1 MKLFRTVLFWCHL
14 AAGVT
19 AGIVVFIMSVTGVLL
34 TYEKQMMWWADTR
47 ALAVAPPTAG
57 APRLT
62 VEALLAKVKD
72 ARPDVAIQTVTLRS
86 DPSAPAALALG
97 AAGTIYADPYTGAVL
112 GAGDPGVRA
121 FFRSVT
127 NWHRWLAI
135 NGAGRPTARAV
146 TGAANLLFLFIVCS
160 GLYLWF
166 PRTWRWAQF
175 KQVLWFRRG
184 LPGKARDFNWHN
196 VIGFWS
202 AIPLA
207 IVVASAT
214 VISYPWASA
223 LVYRAAGEQPPAP
236 ARPAGGGAEGRGGNE
251 GRGRGGRGE
260 GARAAHGAPGNPFS
274 GLDAAWAR
282 AEQQVEGWRS
292 ISLRVPV
299 LATAPL
305 AFTIDLGSAGQ
316 PQKRGTL
323 TLDRA
328 TASVVRWE
336 PFSSQS
342 RGRQWRSILR
352 FAHTGE
358 VLGLTGQTIAG
369 IVSLGGA
376 FLVYTGLALSLRRF
390 ISWRRRSAAA
400 RATTAAS
407 AGSIGAAAARRAE
420 AIE

>member
-1 MKLFRTVLFWCHL
+1 
-14 AAGVT
+14 
-19 AGIVVFIMSVTGVLL
+19 
-34 TYEKQMMWWADTR
+34 
-47 ALAVAPPTAG
+47 
-57 APRLT
+57 
-62 VEALLAKVKD
+62 
-72 ARPDVAIQTVTLRS
+72 
-86 DPSAPAALALG
+86 
-97 AAGTIYADPYTGAVL
+97 
-112 GAGDPGVRA
+112 VRA
-121 FFRSVT
+121 FFRGVT
-127 NWHRWLAI
+127 NWHRWLAV
-135 NGAGRPTARAV
+135 NGGGRTTARAV
-146 TGAANLLFLFIVCS
+146 TGAANLVFLFIVCS

-166 PRTWRWAQF
+166 PRTLRWPQF
-175 KQVLWFRRG
+175 KQILWFRGG

-223 LVYRAAGEQPPAP
+223 LVYRAAGEEPPAP
-236 ARPAGGGAEGRGGNE
+236 ARPAGGGPEARGGNE

-260 GARAAHGAPGNPFS
+260 GSRGEGARAEQAPAANAYA

-282 AEQQVEGWRS
+282 AEQQVDGWRS
-292 ISLRVPV
+292 ITLRVPV
-299 LATAPL
+299 IATAPL

-323 TLDRA
+323 TVDRA

-342 RGRQWRSILR
+342 RGRQWRSLLR

-369 IVSLGGA
+369 LVSLGGA
-376 FLVYTGLALSLRRF
+376 VLVYTGLALSFRRF
-390 ISWRRRSAAA
+390 VSWRRRLASRAAA
-400 RATTAAS
+400 AS
-407 AGSIGAAAARRAE
+407 GSDSIGAAAARRAE
-420 AIE
+420 ALD